1 MPNLCLLAPLL
12 STLLLLP
19 GGYAVLKGVQE
30 GMKLPSSKMLASFAS
45 LRDYGNTSCSTTWY
59 VLAYLETCEK
69 VKRGQTVMQV
79 RGRAATGDSP
89 AICIRPPCSC
99 SWAQQGCVLRVWP
112 AEARRMLH
120 AACPRIST
128 GWYVCFNRSCSPMLA
143 LSPAPSQAL
152 VRLVHAPA

>member
-1 MPNLCLLAPLL
+1 MPNLLLLAPSL
-12 STLLLLP
+12 STLLPLLLLP

-79 RGRAATGDSP
+79 RGRAASGDGL
-89 AICIRPPCSC
+89 
-99 SWAQQGCVLRVWP
+99 AQRSV
-112 AEARRMLH
+112 
-120 AACPRIST
+120 AC
-128 GWYVCFNRSCSPMLA
+128 RSA
-143 LSPAPSQAL
+143 
-152 VRLVHAPA
+152 